1 MILLDTN
8 VISELMRPEPNST
21 VIEWL
26 DEQFSNEL
34 FLPAIVKAEIEMGI
48 AILDDGKRKRALL
61 QAAEL
66 IFMSFTNRC
75 LPFDGETA
83 THYAKI
89 IAFTKKQGRPMSVE
103 DAQIAAI
110 AIQNSALLAT
120 RNITDFDFLE
130 KLDLINPWLHTTT

>member
-8 VISELMRPEPNST
+8 IISELMRPKPNLA

-26 DEQFSNEL
+26 DEQFSYEL

-48 AILDDGKRKRALL
+48 AILDDGKRKQALL

-66 IFMSFTNRC
+66 VFMNFTNRC
-75 LPFDGETA
+75 IPFDGETA

-89 IAFTKKQGRPMSVE
+89 IAISKEQGRPMSVE
-103 DAQIAAI
+103 DAQISAI

-130 KLDLINPWLHTTT
+130 NLNLVNPWLYTAN